1 MEQMTRKVLITG
13 GLGLIGKELIYKLS
27 KKKIKLTIIELES
40 TIKKIKTLL
49 IIFKIQIFLLLDVAS
64 LILKN

>member
-27 KKKIKLTIIELES
+27 KKKIKLTIIELGRR
-40 TIKKIKTLL
+40 
-49 IIFKIQIFLLLDVAS
+49 
-64 LILKN
+64 